1 MSEPIDQE
9 ILKNLV
15 PINSLHREP
24 MHELAHKA
32 VKKVI
37 TAGRYVFKIG
47 DEDKTHNYILAGEVS
62 LLNENGDV
70 LKTIKGGTPDASH
83 PLSPMQPRQVS
94 ARVTADATILTVD
107 SNHLDFLL
115 SWDQSGTVEVGSISG
130 DPSDGE
136 ETDWMTKMLTTK
148 AFHTIPPSNLQNLF
162 VALEEVDF
170 KQGDIVIKQ
179 GDPGDY
185 FYIIK
190 EGKCQALL
198 ESEKKPEGIP
208 LATLTVGDSFGEE
221 ALISDKKRSATIKML
236 TDGAL
241 MRLSKEEFNNLLQ
254 TPLMKTVSFE
264 EAKEKLTKG
273 GAKMLDV
280 RLPAEY
286 QKWNIKGSIN
296 IPLQFLRK
304 KIDTLDPSAEYVVVC
319 DNGTRSRSAGY
330 LLNERGFTAFVL
342 EDGLQRVMPKT

>member
-1 MSEPIDQE
+1 MSEAIDQE

-24 MHELAHKA
+24 MNELARKA
-32 VKKVI
+32 DKKVI

-47 DEDKTHNYILAGEVS
+47 DEDKTHNYVLEGEVN
-62 LLNENGDV
+62 LQNEGGEI
-70 LKTIKGGTPDASH
+70 LKTIKGGTPDANH

-94 ARVTADATILTVD
+94 ARVAKDATILSVD

-115 SWDQSGTVEVGSISG
+115 SWDQSGSLEVSTI
-130 DPSDGE
+130 DDEE
-136 ETDWMTKMLTTK
+136 ETDWMTKLLATK
-148 AFHTIPPSNLQNLF
+148 ALHTIPPSNLQNLF
-162 VALEEVDF
+162 VSLEEVDF

-198 ESEKKPEGIP
+198 ESDKKPEGIP
-208 LATLTVGDSFGEE
+208 LATLTTGDSFGEE

-236 TDGAL
+236 TDGML

-254 TPLMKTVSFE
+254 APLMKTVTFE
-264 EAKEKLTKG
+264 EAKEKLLKG

-296 IPLQFLRK
+296 VPLQLLRK
-304 KIDTLDPSAEYVVVC
+304 KIDTLDPANEYVVVC

-330 LLNERGFTAFVL
+330 ILNERGFTAFVL
-342 EDGLQRVMPKT
+342 EEGLQKVMPKT

>member
-1 MSEPIDQE
+1 MSEQIDQE

-24 MHELAHKA
+24 LIELSRKA
-32 VKKVI
+32 EQKII
-37 TAGRYVFKIG
+37 TSGRYLFKIG
-47 DEDKTHNYILAGEVS
+47 DEDHRHNYLLQGEVN

-70 LKTIKGGTPDASH
+70 LKTIKGGTPDANH

-94 ARVTADATILTVD
+94 ARVTADATVLSVD

-115 SWDQSGTVEVGSISG
+115 SWDQSGTVEVGNI
-130 DPSDGE
+130 DSDADDE
-136 ETDWMTKMLTTK
+136 ETDWMTKMLSTK

-170 KQGDIVIKQ
+170 SKGDTVIKQ

-190 EGKCQALL
+190 EGQCQALL

-208 LATLTVGDSFGEE
+208 LATLTPGDSFGEE

-241 MRLSKEEFNNLLQ
+241 MRLSKEQFNDLLKA
-254 TPLMKTVSFE
+254 PLMKTVSFE
-264 EAKEKLTKG
+264 EAKDKLTKG

-319 DNGTRSRSAGY
+319 DNGTRSLSAGY
-330 LLNERGFTAFVL
+330 LLNERGFTAYVL
-342 EDGLQRVMPKT
+342 ENGLQKVMPKT

>member
-1 MSEPIDQE
+1 MSEAIDQE

-24 MHELAHKA
+24 MNELARKA
-32 VKKVI
+32 DKKVI

-47 DEDKTHNYILAGEVS
+47 DEDKTHNYVLEGEVN
-62 LLNENGDV
+62 LQNEGGEI
-70 LKTIKGGTPDASH
+70 LKTIKGGTPDANH

-94 ARVTADATILTVD
+94 ARVAKDATILSVD

-115 SWDQSGTVEVGSISG
+115 SWDQSGSLEVSTI
-130 DPSDGE
+130 DDDE
-136 ETDWMTKMLTTK
+136 ETDWMTKLLATK
-148 AFHTIPPSNLQNLF
+148 ALHTIPPSNLQNLF
-162 VALEEVDF
+162 VSLEEVDF

-208 LATLTVGDSFGEE
+208 LATLTTGDSFGEE

-236 TDGAL
+236 TDGTL

-254 TPLMKTVSFE
+254 APLMKTVTFE
-264 EAKEKLTKG
+264 EAKEKLLKG

-296 IPLQFLRK
+296 VPLQFLRK
-304 KIDTLDPSAEYVVVC
+304 KIDTLDPANEYVVVC

-330 LLNERGFTAFVL
+330 ILNERGFTAFVL
-342 EDGLQRVMPKT
+342 EEGLQKVMPKT